1 MKYRCLLDLKEMP
14 FCSVEH
20 LLRTTVLIYEQFTQF
35 LFCPKEEGSMS
46 CLVVRMCVCVKGM
59 CLLVRVCVC
68 VCVCVRVCLCVC
80 VCMYVCLCFGAFIF
94 RVKKVEG
101 KTNGK
106 RKLFVG
112 FGRFRLDIISKQ
124 K

>member
-1 MKYRCLLDLKEMP
+1 LATP
-14 FCSVEH
+14 V
-20 LLRTTVLIYEQFTQF
+20 IYEQFTQF

-46 CLVVRMCVCVKGM
+46 CLVVRVCVCVKGM
-59 CLLVRVCVC
+59 CLLVRVSLFVSVCACVC
-68 VCVCVRVCLCVC
+68 LFV
-80 VCMYVCLCFGAFIF
+80 YVCLCFGAFIF